1 MKRSGCKSVIR
12 LLFVQVALILSVSL
26 YAKDVQKQFSKEYDA
41 TGVELLKINNR
52 YGEVE
57 IVSSDNNKIIIV
69 VDVQLSHP
77 NEAKAE
83 KLLSMINVEFSDND
97 NTIEARTV
105 IDRQFSIENRGPH
118 RGFSIDYRVE
128 MPEDMNLDVSNRYGD
143 LKAGTLSGHVDI
155 RIKYGSL
162 FIKNLTR
169 GNVEPLNRI
178 AGEYLRV
185 ADIAEAGWLELTL
198 RYVSKFNMLNAQALL
213 IDSRYSTNNTI
224 DNVSSV
230 VIDSK
235 YDRFEI
241 HNLNNIVA
249 ESAYTSFH
257 IGNLSKKLD
266 IETRYGSIDV
276 SNTEP
281 GFEIIRTDV
290 GYCSVKLGFDERA
303 SYKLKADTRYC
314 GVSFNENNADITQ
327 RVQESNSLYLEAV
340 IGDANTQSEVNIDA
354 SYGSVKLY

>member
-1 MKRSGCKSVIR
+1 M
-12 LLFVQVALILSVSL
+12 
-26 YAKDVQKQFSKEYDA
+26 
-41 TGVELLKINNR
+41 
-52 YGEVE
+52 
-57 IVSSDNNKIIIV
+57 
-69 VDVQLSHP
+69 
-77 NEAKAE
+77 
-83 KLLSMINVEFSDND
+83 
-97 NTIEARTV
+97 
-105 IDRQFSIENRGPH
+105 
-118 RGFSIDYRVE
+118 
-128 MPEDMNLDVSNRYGD
+128 
-143 LKAGTLSGHVDI
+143 
-155 RIKYGSL
+155 
-162 FIKNLTR
+162 
-169 GNVEPLNRI
+169 
-178 AGEYLRV
+178 
-185 ADIAEAGWLELTL
+185 
-198 RYVSKFNMLNAQALL
+198 
-213 IDSRYSTNNTI
+213 
-224 DNVSSV
+224 
-230 VIDSK
+230 
-235 YDRFEI
+235 
-241 HNLNNIVA
+241 A